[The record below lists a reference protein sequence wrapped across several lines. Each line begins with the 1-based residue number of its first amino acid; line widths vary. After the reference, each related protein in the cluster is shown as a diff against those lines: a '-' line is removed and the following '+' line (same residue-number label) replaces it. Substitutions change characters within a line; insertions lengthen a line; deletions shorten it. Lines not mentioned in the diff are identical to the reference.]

1 MATEKG
7 HRVAR
12 RRHKGTGSIT
22 QLSDGRWQAR
32 LGAVTP
38 DGRRVRQAWY
48 GRTREEAEARL
59 IEALADRLQ
68 GLPSVPGRGP
78 TLAAHCE
85 SWLAGAGLRLRP
97 RTLDRYR
104 QTLTTHVLPTLGSL
118 PLTRL
123 EVGHINRLLAQKRAD
138 GLAPAT
144 VASIRSALRA
154 SLSAAMR
161 AGILRQNVA
170 ALAEAPRVPDPQ
182 RPILSAAEGQQL
194 LVAAEI
200 DLEGPLW
207 VVALTTALRLGELLG
222 LRWSDYDPAQR
233 TLNIERALQRL
244 QRSWLIVEPKTRRA
258 RRVIPLTPVAVAALE
273 RQRRLQAA
281 AQLAAGR
288 SWRDEWGCLIFTG
301 PRGEPRFGAAVARR
315 LQRQTAALG
324 LPNVGFHGLRRT
336 AASLLAD
343 SGVPIQAVGDYL
355 GDSVVTTLKHYV
367 RSVPESRRHA
377 ADVLAAT
384 LSGGASPG
392 A

>member
-1 MATEKG
+1 
-7 HRVAR
+7 VSR

-22 QLSDGRWQAR
+22 QLRDGRWQAR
-32 LGAVTP
+32 LGSVTP
-38 DGRRVRQAWY
+38 DGRKVRQAWY
-48 GRTREEAEARL
+48 GRTREQAEARL
-59 IEALADRLQ
+59 IEALADRLN
-68 GLPSVPGRGP
+68 GLAILPGRGP

-118 PLTRL
+118 PLNRL
-123 EVGHINRLLAQKRAD
+123 EVGHVNRLLAQKQAA

-144 VASIRSALRA
+144 VAGIRSALRA
-154 SLSAAMR
+154 SLSAAVR
-161 AGILRQNVA
+161 AGVLRQNVA
-170 ALAEAPRVPDPQ
+170 ALADAPRLPDPE
-182 RPILSAAEGQQL
+182 RPILTAAEAQRL
-194 LVAAEI
+194 LAAAET
-200 DLEGPLW
+200 DPEGPLW
-207 VVALTTALRLGELLG
+207 VLALTSAARLGELLG
-222 LRWSDYDPAQR
+222 LRWTDYNPAQCS
-233 TLNIERALQRL
+233 LGVERALQRL
-244 QRSWLIVEPKTRRA
+244 QRRWLLVEPKTRRA

-288 SWRDEWGCLIFTG
+288 AWRDEWGGLIFTG
-301 PRGEPRFGAAVARR
+301 ACGEPRFGPAVARH
-315 LQRQTAALG
+315 LQRRTAVLG

-367 RSVPESRRHA
+367 RSVPGSRRHA

-384 LSGGASPG
+384 LAGTRSPG
-392 A
+392 